1 MSGKLLRWDGSDVLD
16 SRRVVAAPLAAHVKR
31 LGAILD
37 HGGAA
42 FLEGEI
48 KDVKKVHAGKEVGL
62 LWKALRA
69 SVVREDLVATPEGRQ
84 GCHLGVVGWDQPNLL
99 SIIHAVY
106 RGRLVILCAI
116 AHKRHVPVAQTVTL
130 AVRAIVGAP
139 AKKGGQGC
147 PALASWVTQE
157 AQQLYHMN
165 AQWVPSSR
173 LNPCPICGREKDGD
187 CRTRADGEMVFC
199 HRGKSSGPP
208 ERLKPGQ
215 IVTDA
220 SGKRWAY
227 SGDSRDDSRDG
238 AVFVAHQ
245 DQAAHGLPACEPYP
259 GVSSSPAV
267 RKDRDCTATVYQY
280 TQELRVVRYD
290 FADEKEKDFS
300 AQFLSGGQ
308 WCAGAGGA
316 IWPFYGCLDGSNGDS
331 IIEVEGEKCVNIL
344 RLQGIAAITHPG
356 HQRDR
361 DSCKARYSVIAQA
374 GIKTVYYISDNDKAG
389 RTKAASFAEAAEQ
402 AGVDFRII
410 AAESIHG
417 VPDGG
422 SVDDMPIEQ
431 LPQLIAV
438 AIKSGSGV
446 KVAPLSRVS
455 YGKIKAALLEF
466 CDSSPSSFADVQA
479 GVADIASSFDASVF
493 DVKRIWDSIQ
503 EDRETEGD
511 ALGASKSILMR
522 QELEERRKQI
532 RLVDY
537 LPESTCRAVEELT
550 GNLACDPLTAV
561 ATVLTTAA
569 GVMRAGHRVDA
580 GDGLFVKE
588 PIVWMLLA
596 GPSGSGKSPVMRI
609 LSQYRLGL
617 VFGHYHQLSVEAE
630 TQYEE
635 RYGHLPKNQR
645 PDRPEELVTCVTD
658 FTTEK
663 LVGVIADNHEKGL
676 PTFIYSEEVREIIGN
691 FDEYK
696 SAGKGRGRETFLCL
710 FDGTVNSQH
719 RVGRRTKRIVGKV
732 QNALLGGVQPG
743 VFRRMVEGGDD
754 AGLFARCLI
763 VPLISGYVEPNFY
776 RTPEE
781 LQVVHLAERCLED
794 FYVRCLSLKPLVL
807 RLEREAVELFSLLSR
822 DTHDKAGQVSLESQ
836 RAVLGKRLGY
846 ILQIALTMHLCRVA
860 AGEEKEDELFLSK
873 RTLARATV
881 FVDLLQGYAIAEQ
894 QESQMQ
900 RHGAFDLNRRVHSF
914 AMHSNGTTV
923 SAFYNSCI
931 PVKYRQTIK
940 SPAVKAAMDQLVAM
954 DLGLWQEHKGKL
966 RFVALGKYPD

>member
-1 MSGKLLRWDGSDVLD
+1 M
-16 SRRVVAAPLAAHVKR
+16 A
-31 LGAILD
+31 
-37 HGGAA
+37 
-42 FLEGEI
+42 
-48 KDVKKVHAGKEVGL
+48 
-62 LWKALRA
+62 
-69 SVVREDLVATPEGRQ
+69 
-84 GCHLGVVGWDQPNLL
+84 
-99 SIIHAVY
+99 
-106 RGRLVILCAI
+106 
-116 AHKRHVPVAQTVTL
+116 
-130 AVRAIVGAP
+130 
-139 AKKGGQGC
+139 
-147 PALASWVTQE
+147 
-157 AQQLYHMN
+157 
-165 AQWVPSSR
+165 
-173 LNPCPICGREKDGD
+173 
-187 CRTRADGEMVFC
+187 FC
-199 HRGKSSGPP
+199 HRGKTSGPP
-208 ERLKPGQ
+208 ERLRVGQ
-215 IVTDA
+215 VVTGAD
-220 SGKRWAY
+220 GRLWAY
-227 SGDSRDDSRDG
+227 TGDTRDDSRDG

-245 DQAAHGLPACEPYP
+245 DQPAHGLPACQPYP
-259 GVSSSPAV
+259 GASTSPAV
-267 RKDRDCTATVYQY
+267 RKDRDCSATVYQY

-290 FADEKEKDFS
+290 FADGGDKDFS
-300 AQFLSGGQ
+300 AQFLSGVQ

-316 IWPFYGCLDGSNGDS
+316 IWPFYGCLDGNSGDS
-331 IIEVEGEKCVNIL
+331 IIEVEGEKCVDIL
-344 RLQGIAAITHPG
+344 RSVGIAAITHPG
-356 HQRDR
+356 HQRNQ

-374 GIKTVYYISDNDKAG
+374 GVKTVYYISDNDKPG
-389 RTKAASFAEAAEQ
+389 RAKAASFAEVAEQ
-402 AGVDFRII
+402 AGVDFRVI
-410 AAESIHG
+410 AAESIWD

-422 SVDDMPIEQ
+422 SVDNMPIEQ

-438 AIKSGSGV
+438 ALKSASGA

-466 CDSSPSSFADVQA
+466 CDSSPPSFADIQA

-511 ALGASKSILMR
+511 ALGASQSILMR

-532 RLVDY
+532 KLIDY
-537 LPESTCRAVEELT
+537 LPESICKAVEELT
-550 GNLACDPLTAV
+550 GNLACDPLTAI

-588 PIVWMLLA
+588 PIIWTLLA

-609 LSQYRLGL
+609 LSQYRLSL
-617 VFGHYHQLSVEAE
+617 VFSHYNQLSIEAE

-635 RYGHLPKNQR
+635 RYGHLPKSQR

-676 PTFIYSEEVREIIGN
+676 STFIYSEEVKEIIGN

-763 VPLISGYVEPNFY
+763 VPLVSNYVEPNFF
-776 RTPEE
+776 RTPQE
-781 LQVVHLAERCLED
+781 LQTVHLAEKCLED
-794 FYVRCLSLKPLVL
+794 FYLRCLAAKPLVL

-822 DTHDKAGQVSLESQ
+822 DAYDKAGQVSLESQ

-846 ILQIALTMHLCRVA
+846 ILQIALTMHLCKVA
-860 AGEEKEDELFLSK
+860 AGEERDEELFLSK

-900 RHGAFDLNRRVHSF
+900 RHGAFDLNRRIHSF
-914 AMHSNGTTV
+914 AMHNGGATV
-923 SAFYNSCI
+923 SVFYNSCI

-940 SPAVKAAMDQLVAM
+940 SPAVKAAMDQLASM
-954 DLGLWQEHKGKL
+954 GLGQWQEHKGKL
-966 RFVALGKYPD
+966 RFIALGKYPD